1 MLRSCRFGDSKVVA
15 SSDEFLIFL
24 RHCKCCYHHPQCGFI
39 ENKIPH
45 NPLVYTQW
53 FVYIFWYYLYMYIL
67 PHFLTMI
74 IVWDIPHICTNP
86 CGELIM
92 NPISHGSC
100 SLPNHRMA
108 KFCAAPSCL
117 WQVWLSLHIRQL
129 AWYSG
134 SNLGLRSLVPIHLSI
149 PQGYEGV
156 QSHGV
161 ISPNHAV
168 IRIIRPWL
176 SIETTMVTT
185 GGFFMT
191 LEPPP
196 FLRGGYPGRL
206 RWACRT
212 RRGQLQTS

>member
-1 MLRSCRFGDSKVVA
+1 MVCL
-15 SSDEFLIFL
+15 
-24 RHCKCCYHHPQCGFI
+24 
-39 ENKIPH
+39 
-45 NPLVYTQW
+45 
-53 FVYIFWYYLYMYIL
+53 YIL
-67 PHFLTMI
+67 ILYIYICIYFRIFLTMI

-185 GGFFMT
+185 GGFPMT